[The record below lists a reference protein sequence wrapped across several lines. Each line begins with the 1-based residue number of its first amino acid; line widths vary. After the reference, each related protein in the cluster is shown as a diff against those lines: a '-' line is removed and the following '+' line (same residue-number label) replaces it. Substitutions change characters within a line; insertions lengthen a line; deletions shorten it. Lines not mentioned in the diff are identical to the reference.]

1 MNDDWMDAEVN
12 PSTPQEEKSF
22 NVGISVSL
30 KEASRLL
37 FFLLTQESDFSDF
50 RVRFFNEKSKQP
62 AKDVILCRADENI
75 TLRKIENNL
84 KKANYNF
91 RCNFATPND
100 DMKCTSNNRAIFS
113 GIHHEDNIIL
123 GGMYKKEVMANNI
136 HELIV
141 SALDVLPIEENE
153 VDRYG
158 IV

>member
-12 PSTPQEEKSF
+12 PSTPKEEKSF

-30 KEASRLL
+30 REASRLL
-37 FFLLTQESDFSDF
+37 FFLLTQENDFDDF
-50 RVRFFNEKSKQP
+50 RVRFFNEKSKKP
-62 AKDVILCRADENI
+62 TKDVILCKTDENI

-84 KKANYNF
+84 KKADYNF
-91 RCNFATPND
+91 RCNFATSNKF
-100 DMKCTSNNRAIFS
+100 MICTSNSRAIFS

-123 GGMYKKEVMANNI
+123 GGMYKKKVMANHI

-141 SALDVLPIEENE
+141 STLDILPIEESE